1 MVKECMQNIYT
12 FINIKMYYKES
23 VIVLIRKNVV

>member
-12 FINIKMYYKES
+12 LINIKMYYEES
-23 VIVLIRKNVV
+23 VVALIRKNV